1 MPEDNIVTELR
12 YNLNVFS
19 SSGLELQVLE
29 RTMNTTLSC
38 NTQYWV
44 TTTVSND
51 CGSNN
56 VTVTIPPQDKY
67 NLNVVFITSLVV
79 FVRMYYMV

>member
-1 MPEDNIVTELR
+1 MLCWTVFENIPNVSIVIEFKMPEDNIVTELR
-12 YNLNVFS
+12 YNLSVFS

-29 RTMNTTLSC
+29 RTLNTTLSC

-44 TTTVSND
+44 TGVVSND

-56 VTVTIPPQDKY
+56 VTVTIPPQGK
-67 NLNVVFITSLVV
+67 
-79 FVRMYYMV
+79 